1 VSSLDER
8 QLALVG
14 LGQALRAGGYRFVTP
29 TPRTH
34 ALVNARPENLE
45 ARSLRDIFGW
55 SRPFAPAVLPEA
67 LRRLGQ
73 AAQILEPAGGNGRW
87 RSSVRFSTLPSF
99 AGGGDLLFV
108 HSAFPTEA
116 HDSVFFGPDS
126 YRFAAFLR
134 RAVWKAERLVDVG
147 CGSGVGGIVLAP
159 RVRQVILADVN
170 PRALAFAQVN
180 RALAGLEP
188 AAVELQVSDVLASID
203 GAVDAVIANPP
214 YLTDAE
220 GRLYRDGG
228 GALGLGLGQ
237 RILVEAFERL
247 SPGGTLALY
256 TGSPV
261 IDGRNV
267 IEDWAGPLLRERART
282 WTWEELDPDVF
293 GEELAG
299 DAYRHAER
307 IAVTALVAEKA

>member
-1 VSSLDER
+1 VSALDDA

-14 LGQALRAGGYRFVTP
+14 LGRALRAESYRFVTP

-55 SRPFAPAVLPEA
+55 SRPFAPTLLPEA

-73 AAQILEPAGGNGRW
+73 AAKVLEPAGDGRW

-99 AGGGDLLFV
+99 AGDGDLLFV
-108 HSAFPTEA
+108 HSAFPTDA

-126 YRFAAFLR
+126 YRFAAFLG
-134 RAVWKAERLVDVG
+134 RAIWKAERLVDVG

-159 RVRQVILADVN
+159 RARRVVLGDVN

-188 AAVELQVSDVLASID
+188 TAVEIQVSDVLANID
-203 GAVDAVIANPP
+203 GPVDTVISNPP
-214 YLTDAE
+214 YLSDAE

-228 GALGLGLGQ
+228 GALGLELSQ

-247 SPGGTLALY
+247 SPGGVLGLY

-261 IDGRNV
+261 VDGRNA

-299 DAYRHAER
+299 NAYRRAER

>member
-1 VSSLDER
+1 MSALDDA

-14 LGQALRAGGYRFVTP
+14 LGRALRAESYRFVTP

-55 SRPFAPAVLPEA
+55 SRPFAPTLLPEA

-73 AAQILEPAGGNGRW
+73 AAKVLEPAGDGRW

-99 AGGGDLLFV
+99 AGDGDLLFV
-108 HSAFPTEA
+108 HSAFPTDA

-126 YRFAAFLR
+126 YRFAAFLG
-134 RAVWKAERLVDVG
+134 RAIWKAERLVDVG

-159 RVRQVILADVN
+159 RARRVVLGDVN

-188 AAVELQVSDVLASID
+188 TAVEIQVSDVLANID
-203 GAVDAVIANPP
+203 GPVDTVISNPP
-214 YLTDAE
+214 YLSDAE

-228 GALGLGLGQ
+228 GALGLELSQ

-247 SPGGTLALY
+247 SPGGVLGLY

-261 IDGRNV
+261 VDGRNA
-267 IEDWAGPLLRERART
+267 I
-282 WTWEELDPDVF
+282 
-293 GEELAG
+293 
-299 DAYRHAER
+299 
-307 IAVTALVAEKA
+307 

>member
-1 VSSLDER
+1 MSALDDA

-14 LGQALRAGGYRFVTP
+14 LGRALRAESYRFVTP

-55 SRPFAPAVLPEA
+55 SRPFAPTLLPEA

-73 AAQILEPAGGNGRW
+73 AAKVLEPAGDGRW

-99 AGGGDLLFV
+99 AGDGDLLFV
-108 HSAFPTEA
+108 HSAFPTDA

-126 YRFAAFLR
+126 YRFAAFLG
-134 RAVWKAERLVDVG
+134 RAIWKAERLVDVG

-159 RVRQVILADVN
+159 RARRVVLGDVN

-188 AAVELQVSDVLASID
+188 TAVEIQVSDVLANID
-203 GAVDAVIANPP
+203 GPVDTVISNPP
-214 YLTDAE
+214 YLSDAE

-228 GALGLGLGQ
+228 GALGLELSQ

-247 SPGGTLALY
+247 SPGGVLGLY

-261 IDGRNV
+261 VDGRNA

-299 DAYRHAER
+299 NAYRRAER

>member
-1 VSSLDER
+1 VSALDDA

-14 LGQALRAGGYRFVTP
+14 LGRALRAESYRFVTP

-55 SRPFAPAVLPEA
+55 SRPFAPTLLPEA

-73 AAQILEPAGGNGRW
+73 AAKVLEPAGDGRW

-99 AGGGDLLFV
+99 AGDGDLLFV
-108 HSAFPTEA
+108 HSAFTTDA

-126 YRFAAFLR
+126 YRFAAFLG
-134 RAVWKAERLVDVG
+134 RAIWKAERLVDVG

-159 RVRQVILADVN
+159 RARRVVLGDVN

-188 AAVELQVSDVLASID
+188 TAVEIQVSDVLANID
-203 GAVDAVIANPP
+203 GPVDTVISNPP
-214 YLTDAE
+214 YLSDAE

-228 GALGLGLGQ
+228 GALGLELSQ

-247 SPGGTLALY
+247 SPGGVLGLY

-261 IDGRNV
+261 VDGRNA

-299 DAYRHAER
+299 NAYRRAER